1 MRVAFLIPV
10 FPELHNTFILNQ
22 ITGLIDRGVDLD
34 LYPLAVGS
42 YESAHAE
49 VSTYQLRDRDKHI
62 TVPAAHLDRVVSLG
76 GRLIRPRYWK
86 ATVMSALNPFGGRR
100 ALSLVPAYTAA
111 SFAKEKP
118 YDIIHA
124 QFGNLAP
131 LALRLIPRSVVPT
144 RLVVSFR
151 GADTTSYLPKNR
163 GRFESVFARGD
174 LFLPVSDDLRERLIA
189 AGSPPARTVV
199 HRSGIDLGRFEYSE
213 RGRAE
218 DDPTEVLFVG
228 RFVRKKGIQDAIAA
242 FARTVTEVAT
252 DRRAGASGATP
263 RLTLIG
269 SGPLETD
276 LRTQVESLGLTQ
288 SVRFLGSLD
297 ADGVARAMRSA
308 HVLIAPSVTA
318 ESGDKEGVPNVIK
331 EAMATGLP
339 VLSTRHG
346 GIPELVEDGLSGF
359 LVDEHDVEG
368 LSRRLTQLITSP
380 ESWASI
386 GRAGRAKVEAEYDMN
401 LLNDLLVERYR
412 GLLSTG
418 GRSPVVA

>member
-1 MRVAFLIPV
+1 
-10 FPELHNTFILNQ
+10 
-22 ITGLIDRGVDLD
+22 
-34 LYPLAVGS
+34 
-42 YESAHAE
+42 
-49 VSTYQLRDRDKHI
+49 
-62 TVPAAHLDRVVSLG
+62 
-76 GRLIRPRYWK
+76 
-86 ATVMSALNPFGGRR
+86 
-100 ALSLVPAYTAA
+100 
-111 SFAKEKP
+111 
-118 YDIIHA
+118 
-124 QFGNLAP
+124 
-131 LALRLIPRSVVPT
+131 
-144 RLVVSFR
+144 
-151 GADTTSYLPKNR
+151 
-163 GRFESVFARGD
+163 
-174 LFLPVSDDLRERLIA
+174 
-189 AGSPPARTVV
+189 
-199 HRSGIDLGRFEYSE
+199 
-213 RGRAE
+213 
-218 DDPTEVLFVG
+218 
-228 RFVRKKGIQDAIAA
+228 
-242 FARTVTEVAT
+242 
-252 DRRAGASGATP
+252 
-263 RLTLIG
+263 
-269 SGPLETD
+269 LETD